1 LSAVTL
7 HQIGK
12 DYAGTVVLSNI
23 NASLPAGA
31 IIALIGRSGCG
42 KSTLLRMINGLVVPD
57 RGHLD
62 VLGQAIDY
70 SALTPLRR
78 RIGYAVQGS
87 GLFPHLT
94 VAENIL
100 LPATLE
106 NWQQEQCTQRLHQ
119 LLDMMQLERDFAPR
133 YPRELSG
140 GQQQRV
146 GLARALM
153 LNPPLLL
160 LDEPF
165 AALDPLTRLE
175 LHEQILQLQAL
186 EPRTMLLV
194 THDMREALKLA
205 DSIVVMDGGQFVL
218 QSTTQELQAQYP
230 ELEAEQLLLTL
241 LEHAT

>member
-1 LSAVTL
+1 MSAVTL

-12 DYAGTVVLSNI
+12 DYAGTVVLANI
-23 NASLPAGA
+23 TATLPAGT

-62 VLGQAIDY
+62 VLGHPIDY
-70 SALTPLRR
+70 SSLTALRR

-94 VAENIL
+94 VAANIV
-100 LPATLE
+100 LPASLE
-106 NWQQEQCTQRLHQ
+106 KWPQDRCTQRLHQ
-119 LLDMMQLERDFAPR
+119 LLDMMQLDRALAPR
-133 YPRELSG
+133 YPQELSG

-175 LHEQILQLQAL
+175 LHEQLLQLQAL

-205 DSIVVMDGGQFVL
+205 DSIVVIDGGQFVL
-218 QSTTQELQAQYP
+218 QSTTAALQTRYP

-241 LEHAT
+241 LESAT

>member
-1 LSAVTL
+1 MSAVTL

-12 DYAGTVVLSNI
+12 DYAGTAVLADI
-23 NASLPAGA
+23 TATLPAGTT
-31 IIALIGRSGCG
+31 IAMIGRSGCG

-70 SALTPLRR
+70 SSLTALRR

-94 VAENIL
+94 VAANIV

-106 NWQQEQCTQRLHQ
+106 KWPQERCTQRLHQ
-119 LLDMMQLERDFAPR
+119 LLDMMQLDRDLAPR
-133 YPRELSG
+133 YPQELSG

-153 LNPPLLL
+153 LDPPLLL

-175 LHEQILQLQAL
+175 LHEQLLQLQAL
-186 EPRTMLLV
+186 APRTMLLV

-205 DSIVVMDGGQFVL
+205 DSIVVMDSGRFVL
-218 QSTTQELQAQYP
+218 QSTTSELQAQYP
-230 ELEAEQLLLTL
+230 GLEAEQLLLTL
-241 LEHAT
+241 LESTT